1 MEKHGLAQN
10 ELLLTLYSSF
20 QHFFITVL
28 IDCTIAVPEQY
39 LFPIQKTLQSFH
51 IESNNDLLVANPQPW
66 LVGFVWLEIIFQI
79 PFFVAGTYYFFK
91 GEFSYLLNQFV
102 G

>member
-1 MEKHGLAQN
+1 MEKHELAQN
-10 ELLLTLYSSF
+10 ELRLTLYSSF

-91 GEFSYLLNQFV
+91 GEFSYLQNQFV